1 MQHTTRGDLMI
12 NPVNK
17 QEELAKKWLRV
28 VREYGTIDKWELV
41 DRLHITVGSYY
52 KHSSYMQHRLEPAG
66 ISFEDG
72 FWKFATKTIQESQE

>member
-1 MQHTTRGDLMI
+1 MR

-17 QEELAKKWLRV
+17 QEELAKKWFKV
-28 VREYGTIDKWELV
+28 VKEYGSIDKWELV

-66 ISFEDG
+66 IKFEDG
-72 FWKFATKTIQESQE
+72 CWKFSPKQIQEVKD